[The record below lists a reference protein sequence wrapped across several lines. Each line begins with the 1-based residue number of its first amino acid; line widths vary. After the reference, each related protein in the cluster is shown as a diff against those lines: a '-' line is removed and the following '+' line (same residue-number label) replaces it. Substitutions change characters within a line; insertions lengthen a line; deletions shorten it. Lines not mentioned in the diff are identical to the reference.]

1 MLEAQHYD
9 YNDYDGTYWM
19 SRFTPYSSYDVPG
32 PGAHTPLRTQW
43 EPGTNNFGTDVAFW
57 QTPHVFDLA
66 AGETLSIKLPTG
78 NTMGYMPYKGTVSDV
93 FPKNGG
99 GNDAKAVE
107 MNTHQQWGEMVLGPG
122 TFPSSLF
129 SASYYDASSKTLT
142 MVGPTTLAR
151 DTSTVGYPEL
161 NQTGSPK
168 FMFDISPVSTY
179 QMDVVGGMPTGPG
192 VYTLTVTAKN
202 ISGNTV
208 TTWNGTVN
216 LAVTGPATLGAST
229 HLFVP
234 GDNGVWQTTLTIT
247 GAGTISV
254 TTTDSLFTLD
264 VTDTIVITSI
274 PEFPTLL
281 MPVMVAAAMIVV
293 FIRRKP
299 KKDEV

>member
-1 MLEAQHYD
+1 
-9 YNDYDGTYWM
+9 
-19 SRFTPYSSYDVPG
+19 
-32 PGAHTPLRTQW
+32 
-43 EPGTNNFGTDVAFW
+43 
-57 QTPHVFDLA
+57 
-66 AGETLSIKLPTG
+66 
-78 NTMGYMPYKGTVSDV
+78 VSDV

-129 SASYYDASSKTLT
+129 STSYYDATNKTFT
-142 MVGPTTLAR
+142 MVGPTNLAR
-151 DTSTVGYPEL
+151 DTSTVGIPSTVLYPEL

-168 FMFDISPVSTY
+168 FMFDISPVSSY

-192 VYTLTVTAKN
+192 VYTLRVTAKN
-202 ISGNTV
+202 FSGITD
-208 TTWNGTVN
+208 TDWNGTVN
-216 LAVTGPATLGAST
+216 LGVTGPATLGAST
-229 HLFVP
+229 HLFVS
-234 GDNGVWQTTLTIT
+234 GDNGIWETTLTIT
-247 GAGTISV
+247 GMGTITV

-299 KKDEV
+299 KKGEE